1 MKGARNE
8 DSVLFS
14 LASLGSLDVAR
25 VAESPAPVAV
35 AKRPVS
41 QPEPTDGSGLI
52 DVRAMGAVIQAERP
66 QARAPRF
73 SELTAPPPVIPPTP
87 VRGRATAAPPPM
99 PLYLLLGV
107 VALGMMG
114 LAGFLA
120 TQGPMPAPVIIERH
134 ISQAPMVVAS
144 AAEPEEEPEPEA
156 EPEAV
161 AVAAEIPA
169 ETPEA
174 APSKRPRKP
183 VVKPATPSADK
194 PPPVKVVTPAA
205 PSGPANDSVE
215 CLLSPDKCKAKP
227 AAPAKVEPA
236 PSVSTDSLPEKL
248 EPADIADGTRAA
260 KAAALERCRVHAR
273 GGEKV
278 TIKLS
283 IAGPDG
289 KVLSS
294 APQEDAGN
302 PALANCAAGELMR
315 ASFKKVSKAQIGAVA
330 TLKF

>member
-1 MKGARNE
+1 M
-8 DSVLFS
+8 LFS
-14 LASLGSLDVAR
+14 LASLRALEAGPAADA
-25 VAESPAPVAV
+25 PAPLAV
-35 AKRPVS
+35 AKRPAPA
-41 QPEPTDGSGLI
+41 PEPTDGSGLI
-52 DVRAMGAVIQAERP
+52 DVRALGAVIQAERP

-73 SELTAPPPVIPPTP
+73 SELTAAPLVIPPTP
-87 VRGRATAAPPPM
+87 VRPRATTAPPPM

-120 TQGPMPAPVIIERH
+120 TRGPTPAPVIIERH

-144 AAEPEEEPEPEA
+144 AAEPEPEPEA

-161 AVAAEIPA
+161 EPAAPAVAAE
-169 ETPEA
+169 TPE
-174 APSKRPRKP
+174 PGSSKRPRKP
-183 VVKPATPSADK
+183 TIKPVTPSADK
-194 PPPVKVVTPAA
+194 PAPSKPVTPAA
-205 PSGPANDSVE
+205 PSGPASDSVE
-215 CLLSPDKCKAKP
+215 CLLSPDKCKTKP
-227 AAPAKVEPA
+227 AAPPKVEP
-236 PSVSTDSLPEKL
+236 PSSSVPGDSLPEKL
-248 EPADIADGTRAA
+248 EPVDIADGTRAA
-260 KAAALERCRVHAR
+260 KAAALDRCRVHAR

-289 KVLSS
+289 TVLTS
-294 APQEDAGN
+294 APQDDAGN

-315 ASFKKVSKAQIGAVA
+315 ATFKKVSKAQIGAVA